1 MIHQANKPIKSREIP
16 TRTVELPLEPRL
28 LALTF
33 TVVSETVVVSD
44 SVVMAPLLGV
54 ASVGFGAEVVPPATA
69 TVDGTVGVGVVVG
82 FGWVVG
88 GFVGLGFVLFVV
100 GEVSGHQNSAA

>member
-1 MIHQANKPIKSREIP
+1 MIHQANKPIKSRQIP
-16 TRTVELPLEPRL
+16 TRTVELPEPRV

-33 TVVSETVVVSD
+33 TVVRETVVVSD
-44 SVVMAPLLGV
+44 SVVMAPVLGV
-54 ASVGFGAEVVPPATA
+54 ASVGFGAAVVPPVTA
-69 TVDGTVGVGVVVG
+69 TVDGTVGVSVVVG